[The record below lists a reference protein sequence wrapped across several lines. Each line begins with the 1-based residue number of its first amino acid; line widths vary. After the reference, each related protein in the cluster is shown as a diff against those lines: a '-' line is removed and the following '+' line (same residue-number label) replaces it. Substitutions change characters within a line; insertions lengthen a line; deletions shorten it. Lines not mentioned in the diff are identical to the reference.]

1 MRTVCGAEGLR
12 GLVGEDIG
20 VSPWL
25 VIGQDRI
32 DQFAH
37 ATNDTQWIHVDIDTA
52 RRDGPYGGTI
62 AHGFLT
68 LSLIPYLTRQ
78 NLRVDGLIA
87 AVNYGLDRVR
97 FPAPVRS
104 GSRIRG
110 ATHVVSATGTESAVE
125 LRLRTTVEVEGTIKP
140 ACVADTIA
148 RYSFDAH

>member
-1 MRTVCGAEGLR
+1 MRTVCGAEDLTS
-12 GLVGEDIG
+12 LVGEDIG

-25 VIGQDRI
+25 VIDQDRI
-32 DQFAH
+32 DRFAH
-37 ATNDTQWIHVDIDTA
+37 ATNDTQWIHVDIEAA
-52 RRDGPYGGTI
+52 RREGPYGGTI

-68 LSLIPYLTRQ
+68 LSLVPYFTRQ
-78 NLRVDGLIA
+78 NLLVEGLIS

-110 ATHVVSATGTESAVE
+110 ATHVVGAVGAGSVVE
-125 LRLRTTVEVEGTIKP
+125 LRLRTTVEVEGSVKP

-148 RYSFDAH
+148 RYTFESQ